1 MIYCGFCRHHDG
13 GPDLLRKK
21 ELDEIA
27 DMVGKFVVVDTTTPL
42 LYIGRLAEIG
52 DYFITLEDVDVHDSN
67 ESPSTKEV
75 YCIDAKKFGVKK
87 NRRSVR
93 IVKSIVASISLL
105 EDVIEY

>member
-1 MIYCGFCRHHDG
+1 MARRT
-13 GPDLLRKK
+13 RKK

-27 DMVGKFVVVDTTTPL
+27 DMLGKDVVVDTITPL
-42 LYIGRLAEIG
+42 IYIGKLTEIG

-75 YCIDAKKFGVKK
+75 YCIDAKKFGIKK
-87 NRRSVR
+87 NRRRVR
-93 IVKSIVASISLL
+93 VFKSIVASISLL